1 MMAAKI
7 QWRRPA
13 ALCGRLFSGAL
24 SPSGSTRTKLTS
36 SEAIASVT
44 AGQRPPY
51 PWQMS
56 RSNIHGLAEAGVSI
70 WSDQISKKMLDSG
83 ELARRIV
90 EDAVTGVTSNPTIFA
105 GAIVGSDDYDA
116 LLADLKSGGVATEEI
131 AKNLMATDLKRA
143 CDELLGV
150 FERTNG
156 TDGFVS
162 VEVAPTLAG
171 ETEASVAE
179 ARDWVK
185 QIDRPNLLVKIP
197 ATPEGIPAI
206 RRLLAEGISVNITL
220 IFSLDRYREVMEA
233 YLGGMEEYHAS
244 GGDLSKV
251 ASVASFFVSR
261 FDTEVDE
268 RLEAIGTEEAIALR
282 GLTANANARV
292 AYGRFLEEFRS
303 ERFRHLAGFG
313 ARVQKPLWA
322 STSTKNPDYP
332 DLLYVE
338 NLVAKD
344 TVNTMPLETIDAY
357 QDHGDPSPSPFS
369 DDDIEQAQTDLD
381 RLGEVGIDYDD
392 VVQVLEDEGVAK
404 FTASWQE
411 LLDDVEKA

>member
-1 MMAAKI
+1 
-7 QWRRPA
+7 
-13 ALCGRLFSGAL
+13 
-24 SPSGSTRTKLTS
+24 
-36 SEAIASVT
+36 
-44 AGQRPPY
+44 
-51 PWQMS
+51 MS
-56 RSNIHGLAEAGVSI
+56 RSRIQGLAEAGVSI

-83 ELARRIV
+83 ELARRIE

-105 GAIVGSDDYDA
+105 GAIVGSDDYDV
-116 LLADLKSGGVATEEI
+116 LLRDLKSAEVATEEI
-131 AKNLMATDLKRA
+131 AKTLMATDLKRA

-150 FERTNG
+150 FDRTDG

-171 ETEASVAE
+171 DTEASVAE

-220 IFSLDRYREVMEA
+220 IFSLNRYDEVMEA
-233 YLGGMEEYHAS
+233 YLGGMEDYQES
-244 GGDLSKV
+244 GGDLGNV

-261 FDTEVDE
+261 FDTEVDK
-268 RLEAIGTEEAIALR
+268 RLEDIGTEEALGLR
-282 GLTANANARV
+282 GVTANANARV
-292 AYGRFLEEFRS
+292 AYGRFLDVFGS
-303 ERFRHLAGFG
+303 ERFTDLAESG

-338 NLVAKD
+338 NLVASD

-357 QDHGDPSPSPFS
+357 QDHGDPSPSPFTE
-369 DDDIEQAQTDLD
+369 DDIEQARADLD
-381 RLGEVGIDYDD
+381 RLGEVGVDYDD
-392 VVQVLEDEGVAK
+392 VVQVLEDEGVSK
-404 FTASWQE
+404 FSKSWQE

>member
-1 MMAAKI
+1 
-7 QWRRPA
+7 
-13 ALCGRLFSGAL
+13 
-24 SPSGSTRTKLTS
+24 
-36 SEAIASVT
+36 
-44 AGQRPPY
+44 
-51 PWQMS
+51 MS

-131 AKNLMATDLKRA
+131 AKTLMATDLKRA

-303 ERFRHLAGFG
+303 ERFRNLAGFG

-369 DDDIEQAQTDLD
+369 DHDIEQAQKDLD

-411 LLDDVEKA
+411 LLDDVERA